1 MDLIKQKLTNLE
13 RENFAGKYI
22 KSSLIKSSLTKL
34 KVNLNLIQRFSLYL
48 KNYFLKIYFTTF
60 VKFQLV
66 SLSLSLS

>member
-22 KSSLIKSSLTKL
+22 KSSLIKSSLTKR